1 MITRATILAA
11 ALLLPGAASAADPSL
26 EATVAAYRQRVTLL
40 QDQDAIENLQGLYGY
55 YFDKALWDRVAGLF
69 AADATFE
76 HGQGGVYVGRGH
88 IRRALDLFG
97 PAGPQPGRLNNYL
110 QLQPVIHVAPDGRT
124 AKARWRA
131 ILQTSAPN
139 ANGEWGE
146 GTYENSY
153 VKEGGRW
160 RIKSLHFYVTALADY
175 DLGFGKGP
183 IPMAG
188 PSTLLPPDRPPT
200 EIYRALPGAYVPPF
214 HYVHPVTGAPID
226 TSVPPPDSV
235 LGRTGKKP

>member
-1 MITRATILAA
+1 LIARAILAA
-11 ALLLPGAASAADPSL
+11 ALLLPGTAPAADPSP

-76 HGQGGVYVGRGH
+76 HGQSGVYVGRGH

-97 PAGPQPGRLNNYL
+97 PAGPQPKRLNNYL

-124 AKARWRA
+124 ARARWRA
-131 ILQTSAPN
+131 ILQTSAPD

-188 PSTLLPPDRPPT
+188 PSTILPPDRPPT

-214 HYVHPVTGAPID
+214 HYAHPVTGALID